1 MEHDKKGILQ
11 IVQIQIIKKTNQSS
25 EQTKTSVIDETNSSL
40 EKPKI
45 TNEEVAI
52 KKSNETSAL
61 TATTEVLAKE
71 IGKLNDSSNG
81 ISANTKQHANK
92 DQQNYHQDQRYQ
104 NQQAPHH
111 RNNYARTMQGN
122 LSYYPSCFSSDHF

>member
-81 ISANTKQHANK
+81 ISGEKVAIKNDNETNVVKIENESTKINKKNNNTISE
-92 DQQNYHQDQRYQ
+92 Y
-104 NQQAPHH
+104 
-111 RNNYARTMQGN
+111 
-122 LSYYPSCFSSDHF
+122 